1 MLLLSNDVL
10 RLASSQRRPNG
21 QSLDRNSA
29 ALLELH
35 TNSLKMNQSYTHSEV
50 SILEFITTY
59 LGYQCLKIS
68 IYEPYISIF
77 IENISLNFKNIALKD
92 AAHFRALSL

>member
-10 RLASSQRRPNG
+10 RFASQRRPNG
-21 QSLDRNSA
+21 QSLDRISA

-68 IYEPYISIF
+68 IYEPYYSIF